1 MDPYL
6 SKRLQLFKAVFLSV
20 SEECVRNCIKVS
32 QGRGFEDKAEPGGSE
47 GHRSLSEVSLVN
59 PEVSLQ
65 SLGFIGTCLTWAS
78 PPQPVLLSLARPSH
92 KGLTVLSTCSCILK
106 TRN

>member
-6 SKRLQLFKAVFLSV
+6 SKCLQLFEAVFLLV
-20 SEECVRNCIKVS
+20 NEECVRPCIKVS

-47 GHRSLSEVSLVN
+47 EHRSRSEVSLVN
-59 PEVSLQ
+59 LGVYFQ
-65 SLGFIGTCLTWAS
+65 SLGFIGICLTWVS
-78 PPQPVLLSLARPSH
+78 PLQPVLLSLARPSH